1 MDSPSADRISSAERS
16 LTPDASARHQ
26 ARRLKSGGMHLSR
39 YRIGVDVGGTHTD
52 VALTHGDGSAYRIE
66 KVPSTPHNPAIAV
79 LAGVDRLIAS
89 GVAPHEIEF
98 FSHGT
103 TATTN
108 ALLEMNGAKTAL
120 LINAGMSGVFEV
132 QSQGRDGWS
141 PFDHFFQRP
150 EKLVRPPLIHEIA
163 GRMDYR
169 GRELEPLDEAAVR
182 EAARALR
189 AQDVQSIGVCFL
201 FSFMN
206 AAHEARAA
214 QIVREEAP
222 GVFVSLS
229 SAVLPRLREWP
240 RFSTTMLNA
249 WLAPVLAR
257 YCAQIAEGLDARGVV
272 TQQRFLMQS
281 NGGVMPL
288 NADAE
293 IHAVRTLLS
302 GPAAGV
308 RGASYLLGSIQG
320 WRNLVTMD
328 IGGTSCDIAFIEAGE
343 PLEQAES
350 VFDGRIIGVPA
361 LDVTTVA
368 AGGGSIARV
377 NTAGMPQVGPRS
389 AGASPGPACYGR
401 GGEEPT
407 TTDANLVC
415 GALNGDYFLGGETKL
430 DLAAA
435 RRVIEERLAKPMG
448 VSVEEAAAGV
458 LRIVNAHISDAI
470 RIEAAKKGL
479 DLAGHTLVPFGGA
492 GPVHAALVAEDLGVM
507 RVLVPRNPGAFSA
520 LGLLCS
526 DVRHDYLRSELASLK
541 TLDPARAESC
551 FATLEGQARTE
562 LSHEG
567 LADGDTVFLRELDLR
582 YAGQGYELRVAL
594 EGVAAPLDADALQ
607 EIAIRFHA
615 QHAAVHGH
623 CAEDSDVEIVSY
635 CLRAIVQMRKYAPL
649 PQRQGV
655 ATSPEQRGRRRVTLS
670 PQRAFD
676 AAIVR
681 RDDIETGWRAPGPV
695 IIEQRDSTTL
705 VPDGWS
711 VRCDEWSNLILE
723 RAPA

>member
-1 MDSPSADRISSAERS
+1 M
-16 LTPDASARHQ
+16 
-26 ARRLKSGGMHLSR
+26 SR

-52 VALTHGDGSAYRIE
+52 VALTDAQGRAYRIE
-66 KVPSTPHNPAIAV
+66 KVPSTPHNPAVAV

-89 GVAPHEIEF
+89 GVAPAEIEF

-108 ALLEMNGAKTAL
+108 ALLEMKGAKTAL
-120 LINAGMSGVFEV
+120 LVNARMSAILEV
-132 QSQGRDGWS
+132 QTQGRDGWS

-150 EKLVRPPLIHEIA
+150 EKLVRPRFVREIA

-169 GRELEPLDEAAVR
+169 GREIEPLDEDAVR
-182 EAARALR
+182 EAARWLR
-189 AQDVQSIGVCFL
+189 AEGVQSVGVCFL

-206 AAHEARAA
+206 AAHEKRAA
-214 QIVREEAP
+214 EILRAEAP
-222 GVFVSLS
+222 GVFVSQS
-229 SAVLPRLREWP
+229 SSVLPRLREWP

-257 YCAQIAEGLDARGVV
+257 YCAQIADGLDARGVR
-272 TQQRFLMQS
+272 TRQRFLMQS

-288 NADAE
+288 DADAE
-293 IHAVRTLLS
+293 VHAVRTLLS

-328 IGGTSCDIAFIEAGE
+328 IGGTSCDIAFIESGE

-350 VFDGRIIGVPA
+350 VIDGRVVGVPA

-377 NTAGMPQVGPRS
+377 DAAGMPQVGPRS

-407 TTDANLVC
+407 TTDASLVC
-415 GALNGDYFLGGETKL
+415 GALNPDYFLGGEMKL
-430 DLAAA
+430 DVDAAA
-435 RRVIEERLAKPMG
+435 RAIDTRLARPMG
-448 VSVEEAAAGV
+448 VGVVEAAAGV

-492 GPVHAALVAEDLGVM
+492 GPVHAALVAEDLGVT

-526 DVRHDYLRSELASLK
+526 DVRHDYLRSEMASLAA
-541 TLDPARAESC
+541 LDPAHAEDC
-551 FATLEGQARTE
+551 FARLECEARE
-562 LSHEG
+562 EIAHEG
-567 LADGDTVFLRELDLR
+567 LEAGDAIFLRELDLR

-594 EGVAAPLDADALQ
+594 DGLAAPLDASALG
-607 EIAIRFHA
+607 EIASRFHA

-635 CLRAIVQMRKYAPL
+635 RLRAIVRMRKYAPA
-649 PQRQGV
+649 PASAGDK
-655 ATSPEQRGRRRVTLS
+655 ASPPAHGARRVTLG
-670 PQRAFD
+670 PHRVFEAV
-676 AAIVR
+676 IYR
-681 RDDIETGWRAPGPV
+681 RDDIGPGWSAQGPV
-695 IIEQRDSTTL
+695 IVEQKDSTTL
-705 VPDGWS
+705 APDGWT

>member
-1 MDSPSADRISSAERS
+1 
-16 LTPDASARHQ
+16 
-26 ARRLKSGGMHLSR
+26 MHLGR

-66 KVPSTPHNPAIAV
+66 KVTSTPHNPAIAV

-89 GVAPHEIEF
+89 GVAPNEIEF

-108 ALLEMNGAKTAL
+108 ALLEMKGAKTAL

-150 EKLVRPPLIHEIA
+150 EKLVRPRLIHEIV

-169 GRELEPLDEAAVR
+169 GREIEPLDEAAVR
-182 EAARALR
+182 QAARALR
-189 AQDVQSIGVCFL
+189 AQDVQSVGVCFL

-206 AAHEARAA
+206 AAHEIRAA

-257 YCAQIAEGLDARGVV
+257 YCAQIAEGLDARGVF

-288 NADAE
+288 SADAE

-328 IGGTSCDIAFIEAGE
+328 IGGTSCDIAFIESGE

-350 VFDGRIIGVPA
+350 VIDGRIIGVPA

-377 NTAGMPQVGPRS
+377 DAAGMPQVGPRS
-389 AGASPGPACYGR
+389 AGATPGPACYGR
-401 GGEEPT
+401 SGAEPT

-415 GALNGDYFLGGETKL
+415 GALNAEYFLGGETKL
-430 DLAAA
+430 DMAAA
-435 RRVIEERLAKPMG
+435 RRAIEERLAQPMG
-448 VSVEEAAAGV
+448 VSIEEAAAGV

-479 DLAGHTLVPFGGA
+479 DLAGHTLAPFGGA
-492 GPVHAALVAEDLGVM
+492 GPVHAALVAEDLGVT

-526 DVRHDYLRSELASLK
+526 DVRHDYLRSEMASLA

-551 FATLEGQARTE
+551 FETLEDQARRE
-562 LSHEG
+562 LAHEG
-567 LADGDTVFLRELDLR
+567 LGDGDAIFLRELDLR

-594 EGVAAPLDADALQ
+594 EGVAAPLDADALSA
-607 EIAIRFHA
+607 IARRFHA

-635 CLRAIVQMRKYAPL
+635 RLRAIVQMRKYAPL
-649 PQRQGV
+649 PQPQGN
-655 ATSPEQRGRRRVTLS
+655 ATAPRLRGERRVTLG
-670 PQRAFD
+670 PHRAFD

-681 RDDIETGWRAPGPV
+681 RDDIETGWRAQGPV
-695 IIEQRDSTTL
+695 IIEQKDSTTL

>member
-1 MDSPSADRISSAERS
+1 M
-16 LTPDASARHQ
+16 
-26 ARRLKSGGMHLSR
+26 GG

-52 VALTHGDGSAYRIE
+52 VALTDAQGRAYRIE

-89 GVAPHEIEF
+89 GVAPQDIEF

-108 ALLEMNGAKTAL
+108 ALLEMKGAKTAL
-120 LINAGMSGVFEV
+120 LINAHMSAILEV
-132 QSQGRDGWS
+132 QTQGRDGWS

-150 EKLVRPPLIHEIA
+150 EKLVRPRFVREIA

-169 GRELEPLDEAAVR
+169 GREIEPLDEAAVR
-182 EAARALR
+182 EAARSLHAEG
-189 AQDVQSIGVCFL
+189 VQSIGVCFL

-206 AAHEARAA
+206 AAHEKRAA
-214 QIVREEAP
+214 QIIRDEAP

-257 YCAQIAEGLDARGVV
+257 YCAEIAQGLDARGVV
-272 TQQRFLMQS
+272 TKQRFLMQS

-308 RGASYLLGSIQG
+308 RGASYLLGAIQG

-328 IGGTSCDIAFIEAGE
+328 IGGTSCDIAFIESGE

-350 VFDGRIIGVPA
+350 VIDGRAVGVPA

-377 NTAGMPQVGPRS
+377 DAAGMPQVGPRS

-415 GALNGDYFLGGETKL
+415 GALNPDYFLGGEMKL
-430 DLAAA
+430 DLDAA
-435 RRVIEERLAKPMG
+435 RRTIEMRLATPMG
-448 VSVEEAAAGV
+448 VSAAEAAAGV
-458 LRIVNAHISDAI
+458 LRIVNAHISDAV

-492 GPVHAALVAEDLGVM
+492 GPVHAALVAEDLGIA

-526 DVRHDYLRSELASLK
+526 DVRHDYLRSEMASLA
-541 TLDPARAESC
+541 TLDPVRAECCFSELEDQARAEV
-551 FATLEGQARTE
+551 
-562 LSHEG
+562 SHEG
-567 LADGDTVFLRELDLR
+567 LDADDAMFHRELDLR

-594 EGVAAPLDADALQ
+594 EGIASPLTSDALR
-607 EIAIRFHA
+607 EIASRFHK

-635 CLRAIVQMRKYAPL
+635 RLRAIVRMPKYAPA
-649 PQRQGV
+649 PSPMHEV
-655 ATSPEQRGRRRVTLS
+655 AGAASHGARRVTLGPS
-670 PQRAFD
+670 RSFD
-676 AAIVR
+676 AAIYR
-681 RDDIETGWRAPGPV
+681 RDELAAGWRAQGPA
-695 IIEQRDSTTL
+695 IIEQKDSTTL

-723 RAPA
+723 RARA